1 MGKLGE
7 LASKLWKL
15 QSILFLLRRRGCWGD
30 GLKMGGET
38 RWARPNLFRTFFPLW
53 PCPGCRIGCVG
64 LNPRLLFSVVLVAV
78 IGHCS
83 FSAFVV
89 PSLVRNNWWSCNALF
104 LSQGPGEKVSTFP
117 SLSITV
123 WVRSG
128 VIKTR
133 SWRHFMVAI
142 ITGIRPWDSQQ
153 RDPKFTG
160 MVGKW
165 CPCP

>member
-1 MGKLGE
+1 MKVTVYPFSFKEEG
-7 LASKLWKL
+7 
-15 QSILFLLRRRGCWGD
+15 LLRGWVEDGRRD
-30 GLKMGGET
+30 KVSKTKLIQ
-38 RWARPNLFRTFFPLW
+38 NFFPLW

-64 LNPRLLFSVVLVAV
+64 LNPRLPFSVVLVAV